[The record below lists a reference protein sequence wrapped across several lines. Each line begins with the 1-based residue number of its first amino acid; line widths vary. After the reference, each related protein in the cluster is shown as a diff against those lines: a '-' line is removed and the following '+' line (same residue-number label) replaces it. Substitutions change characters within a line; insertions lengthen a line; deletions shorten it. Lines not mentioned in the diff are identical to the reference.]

1 MPPTLTRS
9 SPPQTA
15 TGPGRTA
22 AGWAVAGAA
31 AMLAAAVAGELL
43 DPPSTVD
50 LVIANESG
58 QEVTVVVAGRE
69 GDPQLPV
76 ATVDVGEER
85 PVAEVLDQGRTWL
98 ITFRSA
104 GETAG
109 ELEVSRSE
117 LAEQGFRIVV
127 PATVGDD
134 AGPGPAPADAPEDA
148 EG

>member
-1 MPPTLTRS
+1 
-9 SPPQTA
+9 
-15 TGPGRTA
+15 
-22 AGWAVAGAA
+22 
-31 AMLAAAVAGELL
+31 MLAAAVAGELL

-58 QEVTVVVAGRE
+58 REVTVVVAGGE

-85 PVAEVLDQGRTWL
+85 PVAEVLDQGGTWL
-98 ITFRSA
+98 ITFRTA

-127 PATVGDD
+127 PATVGDE
-134 AGPGPAPADAPEDA
+134 AGQGPAPAGAPEDA

>member
-9 SPPQTA
+9 TPPQTH

-50 LVIANESG
+50 LVIANEST
-58 QEVTVVVAGRE
+58 QEVTVVLAGRA
-69 GDPQLPV
+69 GAPVLPV
-76 ATVDVGEER
+76 ATVDAGEER
-85 PVAEVLDQGRTWL
+85 PVAEVLDQGSTWL
-98 ITFRSA
+98 VTFRTA
-104 GETAG
+104 GETTG

-127 PATVGDD
+127 PETVGDGD
-134 AGPGPAPADAPEDA
+134 GPAPADAPEDT